1 MTATTA
7 AATAQPGRARFEG
20 RTVIVTGGV
29 SGIGLAMTAG
39 FAREGGNV
47 VAADVGAETEEF
59 EKVKAEGG
67 EISYVRTDVTDRAQW
82 DALVASTIERY
93 GAVDV
98 LMNNAGLT
106 RIGLLHEMDDA
117 DWDLVLNVDLTG
129 VYRGT
134 KAVLPGMIER
144 GRGAIVNTASTLG
157 LMANHLMSAYVA
169 AKTGVV
175 GLTKQVALDYG
186 RYGIR
191 CNAVCPGPTETPNV
205 VRSYGQS
212 DRLAPRGQFLLDSV
226 PLGRM
231 GRPDEIAAAALFLA
245 SDEASFVSG
254 AILNVDGA
262 HSIHLGPTW
271 GEAEFDNHR

>member
-1 MTATTA
+1 MTTHN
-7 AATAQPGRARFEG
+7 GRARFAG
-20 RTVIVTGGV
+20 QTVIVTGGV

-39 FAREGGNV
+39 FASEGANV
-47 VAADVGAETEEF
+47 IAADIGPETADF
-59 EKVKAEGG
+59 EKVRADGG
-67 EISYVRTDVTDRAQW
+67 EITYVKTDVTDSAQW
-82 DALVASTIERY
+82 KSLVAEATGKY
-93 GAVDV
+93 GPVDV

-117 DWDLVLNVDLTG
+117 DWDLVLNVDLTA

-144 GRGAIVNTASTLG
+144 RRGAIVNTASTLG
-157 LMANHLMSAYVA
+157 LLANHLMSAYVA

-186 RYGIR
+186 RFGIR
-191 CNAVCPGPTETPNV
+191 CNAICPGPTETPNV
-205 VRSYGQS
+205 VRSYGTAGS
-212 DRLAPRGQFLLDSV
+212 LAPRGQFLLDSI

-231 GRPDEIAAAALFLA
+231 GRPEEIAAAALFLA

-262 HSIHLGPTW
+262 HSVHLGPTW
-271 GEAEFDNHR
+271 TQAEYDNAR